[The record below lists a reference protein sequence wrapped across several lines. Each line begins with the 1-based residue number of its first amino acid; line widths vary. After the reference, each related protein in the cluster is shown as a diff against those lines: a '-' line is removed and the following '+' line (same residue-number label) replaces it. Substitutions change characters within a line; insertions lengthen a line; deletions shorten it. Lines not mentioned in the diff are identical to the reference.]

1 MSDMVN
7 NVQHYSQ
14 AGGTLEPIDVINN
27 CPFDLGNVIKYLC
40 RAGHKDDE
48 SQDISKAYRYI
59 VEVTNSYRHDP
70 VPYDY
75 WCQHNLVYLKKL
87 KPFKDINSTDIRFL
101 MLDLAAM
108 IDKRRAE
115 LGLIND

>member
-14 AGGTLEPIDVINN
+14 AGGTLEPIDVINDG
-27 CPFDLGNVIKYLC
+27 PFNLCNVIKYLS

-48 SQDISKAYRYI
+48 LQDVLKAKRYI
-59 VEVTNSYRHDP
+59 NEAVKCYAHDP

-75 WCQHNLVYLKKL
+75 WAQRHLIYLKKL
-87 KPFKDINSTDIRFL
+87 KPFKHLECVTAKKLIEDLRRKIDSQL
-101 MLDLAAM
+101 MYLE
-108 IDKRRAE
+108 DK
-115 LGLIND
+115 

>member
-14 AGGTLEPIDVINN
+14 AAGTLEPIDVINN
-27 CPFDLGNVIKYLC
+27 GPFDLGNAIKYLC

-48 SQDISKAYRYI
+48 SQDILKAYRYI
-59 VEVTNSYRHDP
+59 IEAINSYRHDP
-70 VPYDY
+70 SPYDY

-87 KPFKDINSTDIRFL
+87 KPFKDVNSTDAKSLIFEL
-101 MLDLAAM
+101 TAT
-108 IDKRRAE
+108 IDKRLVE
-115 LGLIND
+115 LGLQND